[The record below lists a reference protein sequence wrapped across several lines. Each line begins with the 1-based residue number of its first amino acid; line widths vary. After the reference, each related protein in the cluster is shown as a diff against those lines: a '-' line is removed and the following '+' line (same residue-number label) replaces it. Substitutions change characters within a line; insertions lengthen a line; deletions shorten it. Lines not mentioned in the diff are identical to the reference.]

1 MMGMNG
7 MAERCMDAMGSM
19 MDGGLMLVL
28 LFVLLLVW
36 LVGLGAVGALIFWSV
51 RRLSNEQVGAMI
63 NDIPRRTG
71 G

>member
-63 NDIPRRTG
+63 NYIPRRTG

>member
-1 MMGMNG
+1 
-7 MAERCMDAMGSM
+7 M

-63 NDIPRRTG
+63 NYIPRRTG